1 MSVKRYFSTTS
12 REAIKLVRAELGDE
26 AVILSNRDVEGG
38 VEVIAS
44 APNDIEALIERS
56 PRIRDQVRP
65 PEAEADV
72 SAMPTIARVAHAAQ
86 AKLSKAVG
94 FGQRKRAAEK
104 EALPAMA
111 DPIPEPFIQF
121 VQRTEDK
128 RATAPVAKP
137 TAPLAAVAPRPAQQL
152 AREPDARIINEIL
165 QMKTILQG
173 QMDALSWRETASRRP
188 LQARQISQMLSAGFT
203 PLLSRAIAEK
213 LPADFN
219 ESQASAWLQD
229 TLVRNLAIAGEDDAL
244 VNRGGVYALV
254 GPTGVGKTTTAAK
267 LAARCAV
274 KYGARSLGLIT
285 VDNYRIGGED
295 QLRAYGK
302 ILGVTV
308 HTARDGQTLADLLS
322 LMRDKHLVL
331 IDSVGMGQRDS
342 RLAGQMAMLN
352 SPGIEPVLFLNASAQ
367 GETLDDVVRLYG
379 NNGKRRASKVIISK
393 IDEAVKYGFVL
404 DCIIRHRLEL
414 QCVTNGQRVPED
426 LHPANAQYLVHRA
439 LKHGAAPAFALD
451 STEIPLILTAAP
463 ARNAGTDTSHV

>member
-1 MSVKRYFSTTS
+1 MSVKRYFSATS

-44 APNDIEALIERS
+44 APNDIELLIERS
-56 PRIRDQVRP
+56 PKPAVQAQVSTP
-65 PEAEADV
+65 DPATL
-72 SAMPTIARVAHAAQ
+72 PTIARVAHAAQ
-86 AKLSKAVG
+86 ARISKAVG
-94 FGQRKRAAEK
+94 FGQGRRQPEK
-104 EALPAMA
+104 EVLPPMT
-111 DPIPEPFIQF
+111 DPAPESFIQF
-121 VQRTEDK
+121 VQRAEVK
-128 RATAPVAKP
+128 RSPAPVAKP
-137 TAPLAAVAPRPAQQL
+137 ARQEVVAAAPKSEP
-152 AREPDARIINEIL
+152 AREPDTRIINEIL

-203 PLLSRAIAEK
+203 PLLARAIAEK

-219 ESQASAWLQD
+219 EAQASAWLQD
-229 TLVRNLAIAGEDDAL
+229 TLMRNLAVAGEEDAM

-274 KYGARSLGLIT
+274 KYGAKSLGLIT

-308 HTARDGQTLADLLS
+308 HTARDGQTLADLIS

-331 IDSVGMGQRDS
+331 IDTVGMGQRDS

-352 SPGIEPVLFLNASAQ
+352 SPSIEPVLFLNASAQ

-379 NNGKRRASKVIISK
+379 NFGNRRAGKVVISK

-414 QCVTNGQRVPED
+414 QYVTNGQRVPED
-426 LHPANAQYLVHRA
+426 LHPANSQYLVHRA

-451 STEIPLILTAAP
+451 ATEIPLILTAASG
-463 ARNAGTDTSHV
+463 RTAGKASRV